1 MKEHCFRII
10 LLLLLTGISCCHY
23 SKGDQYVSTHSGDS
37 VNYLIMDQGKG
48 MKLAVKA
55 NREQLEHAYKGNAC
69 EVIYLT
75 DSNEFITQ
83 KGILLFHIFLPNMKE
98 DMLTKGYFGTFTS
111 KQQATYVLV
120 SMKDFEKHFVLK
132 QQ

>member
-1 MKEHCFRII
+1 MNKYCFRII
-10 LLLLLTGISCCHY
+10 MLLLLTGISCSHY
-23 SKGDQYVSTHSGDS
+23 KKGDKYVSIHSGDS

-48 MKLAVKA
+48 MKLAGKA
-55 NREQLEHAYKGNAC
+55 YREQLEHAHKGNTC

-75 DSNEFITQ
+75 DSTEFITQ
-83 KGILLFHIFLPNMKE
+83 KGILLFHIFLPSMEE

-120 SMKDFEKHFVLK
+120 SRSDFEKHFSRK